1 MRMWPCFHA
10 AGKHRGRVALSD
22 STGSINLSLEWDE
35 PHGGQGV
42 DEFKLIHAN
51 ELHVT
56 STLLCKGQ
64 TVRYTQV
71 YTRSGRRQ

>member
-1 MRMWPCFHA
+1 
-10 AGKHRGRVALSD
+10 VLSD
-22 STGSINLSLEWDE
+22 STSSISLSLEWDE
-35 PHGGQGV
+35 PHAGQGV
-42 DEFKLIHAN
+42 DEFKLVRAN

-71 YTRSGRRQ
+71 YARSGSRQ